1 MAKGIRQN
9 ISHRMTLRHRMTMF
23 IVALFSF
30 LSIIIS
36 CNSRNEPATSL
47 NKNLS
52 ALTSDSVFSKSTV
65 QYAKGFEITY
75 YDNYKE
81 IKVYNPWQKA
91 DNVQY
96 KYILINRFMQVPESL
111 STDAQ
116 IIEVPVERIV
126 CLSTTHIAFVD
137 FINETNS
144 IVGVAGTKFTNNKN
158 VRKLINQGEIA
169 DVGYD
174 KNLNYELLISL
185 KPDIVM
191 TYGVGSE
198 TANYINK
205 LNELGIK
212 VIINAEYLEQTPLA
226 KAEWLKFVAAFYNKE
241 KIANKQFSLIENEY
255 NSLKFRLQSIDSIK
269 PKPTVL
275 TNTPMN
281 DIWYVPGGNS
291 YVAKLINDAGG
302 KYMWDNNKSRE
313 SIALS
318 IEAVFEKAHDA
329 DVWINPGSANN
340 IQDIVAV
347 DERLKNFKAYKNNN
361 IFNNNAIQNEFGSN
375 DYWESGLI
383 NPHIIL
389 KDLIYIFHPEVLPEY
404 QLVYYKKL

>member
-9 ISHRMTLRHRMTMF
+9 ISHRMTLSHPMTMF

-91 DNVQY
+91 NNVQY
-96 KYILINRFMQVPESL
+96 KYILVDKNVQVPESL

-116 IIEVPVERIV
+116 IIETPVKRIV
-126 CLSTTHIAFVD
+126 CLSTTHIAFID

-255 NSLKFRLQSIDSIK
+255 NSLKSRLQSIDSIK

-291 YVAKLINDAGG
+291 YVAKLIKDAGG

-329 DVWINPGSANN
+329 DDWLYPGSANN
-340 IQDIVAV
+340 LQEIVAV
-347 DERLKNFKAYKNNN
+347 DERRKYFKAYNNNN

-389 KDLIYIFHPEVLPEY
+389 KDLIYIFHPEVLSEHK
-404 QLVYYKKL
+404 LIYYKKL